1 MEWSDRERDRDGDE
15 DEEDEDCTDG
25 EENDDEEEDG
35 DDDDEVENNEINQF
49 NRDRCMI
56 FKFAGHVF
64 ICLINLTFV

>member
-1 MEWSDRERDRDGDE
+1 MSAPHKNDIFGISTSRRIDWYIKIDIFRWG
-15 DEEDEDCTDG
+15 G
-25 EENDDEEEDG
+25 EKG
-35 DDDDEVENNEINQF
+35 SPANNEINQF